1 MMKQTDT
8 EFYFD
13 KTQKIASIST
23 SDWPHAITL
32 GDVNADGK
40 DELVLGLLDQ
50 TIEVYEW
57 NIVYSK
63 GT

>member
-1 MMKQTDT
+1 MSKRLNFCQ
-8 EFYFD
+8 
-13 KTQKIASIST
+13 QISHIRT

-32 GDVNADGK
+32 GDVNADGQ

-57 NIVYSK
+57 KIHDK
-63 GT
+63 